1 MKVTNYC
8 YKNYTLV
15 NSYNYNNALKA
26 DIIILCQHGYSGKEF
41 ADNFPHFFLPLNKYQ
56 SKTVSYFLEIEH
68 DYGARDV
75 AFEIA
80 NILHKQLN
88 LIVITVNCDRAI
100 MDANR
105 TEEHCITPFILNSL
119 SETNINEIKL
129 LNIFV
134 RETIL
139 SILKEN
145 FNPEGYILD
154 IHSMWPFNINIEY
167 ENISDINEFISKFL
181 SPSNQGARREINF
194 ITHNANGKY
203 IANEYLSLAIEKE
216 LKKKYHVKYNDPF
229 YMLPIR
235 SNYTYFTTFNGIAID
250 IPRNILGISYLNN
263 SIDFSYMKKDKNSIL
278 SISDAIASGVL
289 KLFDLS

>member
-1 MKVTNYC
+1 MKINNYC
-8 YKNYTLV
+8 YKNYSLV

-41 ADNFPHFFLPLNKYQ
+41 ADNFPHLFLPLKKYQ
-56 SKTVSYFLEIEH
+56 SKTVSCFLEIEH

-80 NILHKQLN
+80 NILHQKLN
-88 LIVITVNCDRAI
+88 SIVITVNCDRAI

-105 TEEHCITPFILNSL
+105 TEDHCITPFVLNSL
-119 SETNINEIKL
+119 SDTSINEIKL

-145 FNPEGYILD
+145 FNSEGYILD
-154 IHSMWPFNINIEY
+154 IHSMWPFNINIKY

-181 SPSNQGARREINF
+181 SPENQGTRREINF

-203 IANEYLSLAIEKE
+203 IANEYLSLAIEQE

-229 YMLPIR
+229 HMLPIR
-235 SNYTYFTTFNGIAID
+235 SNYIYFTAFNGIAID
-250 IPRNILGISYLNN
+250 IPRNILGISQLNN

-278 SISDAIASGVL
+278 SISDAIASGIL